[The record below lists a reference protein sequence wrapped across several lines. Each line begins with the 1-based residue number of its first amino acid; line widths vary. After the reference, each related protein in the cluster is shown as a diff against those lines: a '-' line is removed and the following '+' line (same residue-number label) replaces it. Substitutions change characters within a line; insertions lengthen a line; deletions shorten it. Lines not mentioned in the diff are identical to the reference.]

1 MKNIINAIKDA
12 AITANR
18 EADNQ
23 PDWDSKAFFTG
34 KREAFEE
41 ALAIIES
48 FVEGKDAKT
57 INKALE
63 ELQEM

>member
-1 MKNIINAIKDA
+1 MENIITAIKEA
-12 AITANR
+12 AFYANR

-23 PDWDSKAFFTG
+23 SDWDSKAFFTG

-41 ALAIIES
+41 ALASIES
-48 FVEGKDAKT
+48 FVEGKDADT
-57 INKALE
+57 VIKALE

>member
-1 MKNIINAIKDA
+1 MKNIINAIKEV
-12 AITANR
+12 AINANR
-18 EADNQ
+18 EADNHS
-23 PDWDSKAFFTG
+23 DWDSKVFFTG

-48 FVEGKDAKT
+48 FVEGKDAEAV
-57 INKALE
+57 NKALE

>member
-1 MKNIINAIKDA
+1 MEQIITAIKEA
-12 AITANR
+12 AINSNR
-18 EADNQ
+18 EADNKS
-23 PDWDSKAFFTG
+23 DWDSKAFFTG

-48 FVEGKDAKT
+48 FVEGKEAEAVS
-57 INKALE
+57 KALE